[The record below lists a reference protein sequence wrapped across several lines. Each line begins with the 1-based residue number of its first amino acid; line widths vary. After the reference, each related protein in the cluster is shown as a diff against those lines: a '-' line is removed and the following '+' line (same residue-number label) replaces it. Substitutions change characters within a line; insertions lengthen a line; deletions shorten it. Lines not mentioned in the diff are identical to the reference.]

1 MIRALRLAGL
11 ALALSLAALGAWAV
25 NQPSRP
31 HGPIGFDPLSPLG
44 ALALAVGMLALRA
57 LARGP
62 AVYAVAALLMAAA
75 AGGNFF
81 FYPPIPDGAYF
92 LVRYGHSAAAE
103 LWPASAAWHVIAFA
117 GVAWSL
123 ARIIEGGPP
132 ANVWRGARE
141 ASLLVLLVLV
151 GAVALDRFTETLP
164 QVASSWPLAIL
175 WLAGMAVAA
184 TAAWLARRNPLAP
197 LAAVFL
203 SLLTLLAAATLALYQ
218 YG

>member
-1 MIRALRLAGL
+1 MTRALRLAGL

-31 HGPIGFDPLSPLG
+31 HGPMGFEPLSPLG
-44 ALALAVGMLALRA
+44 TLALTAGMLALRA

-62 AVYAVAALLMAAA
+62 ATYAVAALLMAAA
-75 AGGNFF
+75 AGGDFF

-123 ARIIEGGPP
+123 ALVTEGGAP
-132 ANVWRGARE
+132 AKVWRGASE
-141 ASLLVLLVLV
+141 AGLLVLLVVV

-164 QVASSWPLAIL
+164 QVANVWPHAVV
-175 WLAGMAVAA
+175 WLTGMAAA
-184 TAAWLARRNPLAP
+184 AVAAWLARRNAFAR

-218 YG
+218 FG